1 MAAAGSSSS
10 GIVAWSTS
18 SFGKES
24 SRPLDLLAQAGFT
37 VRGNPH
43 GRTLT
48 ADEAR
53 AHLAGVVG
61 VVAGTEP
68 LTGELLRGLPQLR
81 CISRVGV
88 GMDSVD
94 LAAAAALGIAVVNT
108 PEAHVDAVAEL
119 TLGGILAILR
129 KLPHADATIRGGKFD
144 KPMGRLLR
152 GKTVGLVGHGRV
164 ARALARL
171 LAPFDTPIIA
181 CDPLPGDAAVR
192 YIELD
197 ELLREADIVSLHL
210 PYSPAAH
217 HLIGEVELSRLRPE
231 ALVVNTARGGLID
244 EAALV
249 RHLEA
254 HPRAGAYLDCFET
267 EPYKGPLAQLPN
279 VVLTSHIGSYARE
292 ARVRMETEAVEN
304 LLRALA
310 GPGRQAR

>member
-1 MAAAGSSSS
+1 MAAAVPSRGV
-10 GIVAWSTS
+10 VAWSTS

-24 SRPLDLLAQAGFT
+24 AKPIELLIQAGFV
-37 VRGNPH
+37 VRANPH

-48 ADEAR
+48 TDEAR

-61 VVAGTEP
+61 LVAGTEK
-68 LTGELLRGLPQLR
+68 LTKELLRELPELR

-94 LAAAAALGIAVVNT
+94 VAAAEALGITVINT
-108 PEAHVDAVAEL
+108 PDAHVDAVAEL
-119 TLGGILAILR
+119 TLAGILATLR
-129 KLPHADATIRGGKFD
+129 KLPQSDASIRGGKFE

-152 GKTVGLVGHGRV
+152 GKTVGLIGHGRV
-164 ARALARL
+164 ARALAKL

-181 CDPLPGDAAVR
+181 CDPVPGDAAVR

-210 PYSPAAH
+210 PYSKTAH
-217 HLIGEVELSRLRPE
+217 HLIGEVELSRLRPD
-231 ALVVNTARGGLID
+231 AIVVNTARGGLID
-244 EAALV
+244 EAALF

-267 EPYKGPLAQLPN
+267 EPYKGTLTQLPN
-279 VVLTSHIGSYARE
+279 AVLSSHIGSYARE

-304 LLRALA
+304 LLRAL
-310 GPGRQAR
+310 RH